1 MEFKGKYI
9 LIVGAGR
16 TGIGIAKVLH
26 DLGAKVIVNDGG
38 EESKLEKDLSI
49 LKSLGIEYVV
59 SKHPFELLH
68 PKPEFIVKNP
78 GISLE
83 IPFIQYAL
91 SLGIPVISDIE
102 LINSLNTAPL
112 VAITGTNG
120 KTTVT
125 SFIGHLFAKAN
136 YKEAVGGNI
145 GISIAESIYK
155 KDLDI
160 IIAEVSS
167 FQLECTF
174 NFKPYVSVIT
184 NFSPDHLDRHKT
196 FENYINQKKKIFL
209 NQDDNDHT
217 VLNFDNKI
225 CRDISSETKGNL
237 YWFSA
242 EREVP
247 QGAYIEGNDIYW
259 KRGSYKELICSAEI
273 INILGNFNRE
283 NILAGVIVG
292 KIFNLSNE
300 VITEGIRTFNGVE
313 HRLEFVGEINGV
325 KYYND
330 SKATNSDSTIKAL
343 EAFKEP
349 VTLLL
354 GGYDKGEDFWA
365 LVQKVKEKCKKVILF
380 GATGERIRGFLNKV
394 EYRNYYHVKT
404 FEEAV
409 FLAKEKANPGEI
421 VLLSP
426 ACASWDEFQNF
437 EQRGRFFKELIYR

>member
-1 MEFKGKYI
+1 VDFKGKYI
-9 LIVGAGR
+9 LVVGAGR
-16 TGIGIAKVLH
+16 TGVGIAKVLH

-38 EESKLEKDLSI
+38 DESKLEKDLNI
-49 LKSLGIEYVV
+49 LKNLGIEYVV
-59 SKHPFELLH
+59 SRHPFELLH
-68 PKPEFIVKNP
+68 RKPEFIVKNP

-91 SLGIPVISDIE
+91 SLDIPVISDIE
-102 LINSLNTAPL
+102 LINSLNSAPL

-136 YKEAVGGNI
+136 YRAVVGGNI
-145 GISIAESIYK
+145 GVSIAETIYK

-174 NFKPYVSVIT
+174 KFKPYVSVIT

-196 FENYINQKKKIFL
+196 YENYINQKKKIFL
-209 NQDDNDHT
+209 NQNNNDYT

-225 CRDISSETKGNL
+225 CREISDETKGKI

-242 EREVP
+242 EREVL
-247 QGAYIEGNDIYW
+247 QGAYIEGNNIFW
-259 KRGSYKELICSAEI
+259 KTESCKELICSTEI
-273 INILGNFNRE
+273 INILGKFNRE

-292 KIFNLSNE
+292 KIFNLPNE
-300 VITEGIRTFNGVE
+300 IIIEGIRTFKGVE
-313 HRLEFVGEINGV
+313 HRLEYVGEIKGV

-330 SKATNSDSTIKAL
+330 SKGTNSDSTIKAL
-343 EAFKEP
+343 EAFEDP

-354 GGYDKGEDFWA
+354 GGYDKGEDFLA
-365 LVQKVKEKCKKVILF
+365 LVHKVKEKCKKVILF
-380 GATGERIRGFLNKV
+380 GASGERIKGFLNKV
-394 EYRNYYHVKT
+394 EYSNYLHVKN

-409 FLAKEKANPGEI
+409 SIAKENAQPGDI

-437 EQRGRFFKELIYR
+437 EQRGRFFKELIHR